1 MQFELRRKTRHRK
14 SATILETAL
23 VRRLLYGSGMSKL
36 LQTALVSTLVMNVAA
51 CVKQDDPPESIQR
64 AIPTAEQ
71 VKIKLPANQA
81 RTLGDLANYY
91 VVTRDVT
98 RTLNGG
104 TGFVLVLIHAIVQY
118 PVTSISGNTYTW
130 GPWSDALDP
139 AEYKLDVTDNG
150 DGTYDYLL
158 SGRNKTEAGS
168 QFEVVIDGHSDTTAG
183 DNLGSG
189 DFKLDFDASR
199 RVNPIDAGDAK
210 GNIVVQYDLA
220 ARHLDMV
227 AMAPDINNNP
237 AMFEYAYNETLDGG
251 GDMVFNATA
260 DTGGTALAE
269 NIVIR
274 SRWQADGAG
283 RGDARLAGGDL
294 GTEQAIASECWNS
307 LFRRVFYT
315 DSVNW
320 QPTEG
325 DVAQC
330 SHGTADLPPL

>member
-1 MQFELRRKTRHRK
+1 MTNLLK
-14 SATILETAL
+14 TAL
-23 VRRLLYGSGMSKL
+23 TTTMVIGLAAPGCVP
-36 LQTALVSTLVMNVAA
+36 QDEAPEALA
-51 CVKQDDPPESIQR
+51 R
-64 AIPTAEQ
+64 AIPTADQ
-71 VKIKLPANQA
+71 VRIKLPANQA
-81 RTLGDLANYY
+81 RMLGDIADYY

-104 TGFVLVLIHAIVQY
+104 TAWVLILIHAIVQY
-118 PVTSISGNTYTW
+118 PVTTVSGNVYTW

-158 SGRNKTEAGS
+158 SGRNKTIAGS
-168 QFEVVIDGHSDTTAG
+168 QFEVVIDGHADPTPG
-183 DNLGSG
+183 ELQGNG
-189 DFKLDFDASR
+189 DFSIDFDAGK
-199 RVNPIDAGDAK
+199 RVNPIDSGDAK
-210 GNIVVQYDLA
+210 GTVVVQYDLT
-220 ARHLDMV
+220 ARHLDLV
-227 AMAPDINNNP
+227 AMAPDANGNP
-237 AMFEYAYNETLDGG
+237 AMFEYAYNEALDGG

-260 DTGGTALAE
+260 DTGGTAAAE

-294 GTEQAIASECWNS
+294 GTTQVIASECWNT
-307 LFRRVFYT
+307 LFRRMFYT

-325 DVAQC
+325 NVADC
-330 SHGTADLPPL
+330 AYATADLPPL

>member
-1 MQFELRRKTRHRK
+1 MSQLLT
-14 SATILETAL
+14 SVLTATCVLSI
-23 VRRLLYGSGMSKL
+23 
-36 LQTALVSTLVMNVAA
+36 AA
-51 CVKQDDPPESIQR
+51 TGCIKQDGPPEEIAR

-71 VKIKLPANQA
+71 VRIKLPANAA

-104 TGFVLVLIHAIVQY
+104 TGWVLVLIHAIVQY
-118 PVTSISGNTYTW
+118 PVTSIDGNVYTW

-150 DGTYDYLL
+150 DGTYDYQL
-158 SGRNKTEAGS
+158 SGRNKTVANS
-168 QFEVVIDGHSDTTAG
+168 QFEVVIDGHADPRAG
-183 DNLGSG
+183 DLKGNG
-189 DFKLDFDASR
+189 DFTLDFDAGR
-199 RVNPIDAGDAK
+199 RVNPVDSGDAK
-210 GNIVVQYDLA
+210 GVVTVQYDLA

-227 AMAPDINNNP
+227 AMAPDDNGNP

-260 DTGGTALAE
+260 DAGGTAAAE

-274 SRWQADGAG
+274 SRWQSNGAG

-294 GTEQAIASECWNS
+294 GTTQAIASECWND
-307 LFRRVFYT
+307 LFRRVYYT
-315 DSVNW
+315 DNASFE
-320 QPTEG
+320 PTEG
-325 DVAQC
+325 DVADC
-330 SHGTADLPPL
+330 AYGTADLPSL

>member
-1 MQFELRRKTRHRK
+1 MT
-14 SATILETAL
+14 
-23 VRRLLYGSGMSKL
+23 KL
-36 LQTALVSTLVMNVAA
+36 LTSVLTASCVLSLAA
-51 CVKQDDPPESIQR
+51 TGCIKQDAPPDELAR

-71 VKIKLPANQA
+71 VRIKLPASQA
-81 RTLGDLANYY
+81 RTIGELANYY

-104 TGFVLVLIHAIVQY
+104 TGWVLVLIHAIVQY
-118 PVTSISGNTYTW
+118 PVTSINGNVYTW

-150 DGTYDYLL
+150 DGTYDYQL
-158 SGRNKTEAGS
+158 SGRNKTVTGS
-168 QFEVVIDGHSDTTAG
+168 QFEVVIDGHADATAG
-183 DNLGSG
+183 DLKGNG
-189 DFKLDFDASR
+189 DFSLDFDASR
-199 RVNPIDAGDAK
+199 RVNPIDTGDAK
-210 GNIVVQYDLA
+210 GVITVQYDLS
-220 ARHLDMV
+220 ARHLEML
-227 AMAPDINNNP
+227 AQAPDANGNP

-251 GDMVFNATA
+251 GDMVFDVTA
-260 DTGGTALAE
+260 DAGGTALPE

-294 GTEQAIASECWNS
+294 GSAQAIASECWS
-307 LFRRVFYT
+307 TLFRRVFYT
-315 DSVNW
+315 DNVNW

-330 SHGTADLPPL
+330 AYGTADLPPL